1 MVNETKSTAIAV
13 VALIIAL
20 GVAGGFVTQLVQQA
34 QMKDGSTLALSGE
47 VTALRSEVSNLRQ
60 AVSGL
65 SSRLQ
70 NQTQIILTMPS
81 TITTSTLYEDVKNSV
96 VSVEVRLAQGGAEG
110 SGFVYDTFGH
120 IITNN
125 HVIEGSQSIFVTF
138 IDGTRVKAN
147 VVGKD
152 VYSDLAVIKIN
163 TSDFKLTPLALADSS
178 KLRVGDP
185 VVAIGNPFGLSGSL
199 TTGVVSQVGRTLS
212 ATGGYS
218 IPNVIQIDAAVNPGN
233 SGGPLLNY
241 EGQVIGI
248 TTAIATETGTFSG
261 LGLAI
266 PSNTISREVPVLI
279 STGKYEHPWIG
290 INGMDLIDEVAQAMK
305 LSTTKGWLIESVTAG
320 GPADKA
326 GLKGAT
332 STIQIE
338 GRSVGIGGDVIVS
351 VNGSPIR
358 NGDDLSTFLEGA
370 KPGDNISMLLIRSEV
385 EITKSIILGIRPS
398 PTLS

>member
-1 MVNETKSTAIAV
+1 
-13 VALIIAL
+13 
-20 GVAGGFVTQLVQQA
+20 
-34 QMKDGSTLALSGE
+34 
-47 VTALRSEVSNLRQ
+47 
-60 AVSGL
+60 
-65 SSRLQ
+65 
-70 NQTQIILTMPS
+70 
-81 TITTSTLYEDVKNSV
+81 
-96 VSVEVRLAQGGAEG
+96 
-110 SGFVYDTFGH
+110 
-120 IITNN
+120 
-125 HVIEGSQSIFVTF
+125 
-138 IDGTRVKAN
+138 
-147 VVGKD
+147 
-152 VYSDLAVIKIN
+152 LAVIKIS
-163 TSDFKLTPLALADSS
+163 TADLKLTPLALADSS

-358 NGDDLSTFLEGA
+358 NGDDLSTFLEGV

-398 PTLS
+398 PNLS